1 MLTYG
6 KMLAQRTVFCST
18 KRRGRSAKHEPLL
31 RIFQMISGKKS
42 ALFNQPCFKGN
53 VVPEPA
59 YAEPVEAKGLL

>member
-1 MLTYG
+1 MLS
-6 KMLAQRTVFCST
+6 QRFVFCSA
-18 KRRGRSAKHEPLL
+18 KRKGRSTKHEPLL

-42 ALFNQPCFKGN
+42 ALFSEAGY